1 MLKEPVKTAMNTLSD
16 EEEEEK
22 EKGGGGG
29 GKAKGGGAVQTR
41 FHVLI
46 SGFRGIVLKM

>member
-1 MLKEPVKTAMNTLSD
+1 MVWVEGDQHASVHSCSYHVTREEEEGEGEEE

-29 GKAKGGGAVQTR
+29 KERV
-41 FHVLI
+41 
-46 SGFRGIVLKM
+46 RGSVGEV